1 MELVKVNI
9 TTQALTARYGTLNPG
24 DSVLTDA
31 QYANHLVHDCGAGEY
46 AKPPAAAVKEAE
58 AAAAAKDAEAAA
70 AAAKEVEAAA
80 AAVKEAEAAAAA
92 AKEAEA
98 AAAEATNKTAKKN
111 ATPK

>member
-9 TTQALTARYGTLNPG
+9 TIQALTARYGTLNPG

-31 QYANHLVHDCGAGEY
+31 QYANHLVHDCGAGEF
-46 AKPPAAAVKEAE
+46 AKLP
-58 AAAAAKDAEAAA
+58 
-70 AAAKEVEAAA
+70 
-80 AAVKEAEAAAAA
+80 AAA

-98 AAAEATNKTAKKN
+98 AEATSKTAKKN

>member
-31 QYANHLVHDCGAGEY
+31 KYANHLVHDCGAGEF
-46 AKPPAAAVKEAE
+46 AKPPV
-58 AAAAAKDAEAAA
+58 
-70 AAAKEVEAAA
+70 AAAKES
-80 AAVKEAEAAAAA
+80 
-92 AKEAEA
+92 EAEA
-98 AAAEATNKTAKKN
+98 AAAEATSKTAKKN

>member
-31 QYANHLVHDCGAGEY
+31 KYANHLVHDCGAGEF
-46 AKPPAAAVKEAE
+46 AKLP
-58 AAAAAKDAEAAA
+58 
-70 AAAKEVEAAA
+70 A

-111 ATPK
+111 TTPK